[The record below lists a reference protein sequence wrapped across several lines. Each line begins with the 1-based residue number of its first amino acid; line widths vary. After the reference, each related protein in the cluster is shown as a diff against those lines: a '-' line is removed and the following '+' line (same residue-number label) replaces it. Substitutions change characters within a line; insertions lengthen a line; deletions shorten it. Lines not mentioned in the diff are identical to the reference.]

1 MKQIIDV
8 ELNTRKV
15 DFSRCKTDMLA
26 VGLFSD
32 VKELDRLNK
41 ELNDKLSG
49 AIEQLIRLGDFK
61 GKEGTNAIV
70 YGNDQIGAKRV
81 LLVGLG
87 EKKKPPVKL
96 GAKYLAPRFTRGS
109 LDMVRK
115 ATANAVKK
123 SVEVKAETISLALHK
138 AFGGRFDLS
147 AMGQACGEGTYFGS
161 YRYDEFVTDSE
172 DGRLDSLK
180 VELIDPDSTKIR
192 KLTKGLAKGVIIGK
206 AQSYAR
212 TLANRPANVINP
224 AKLAAIAKELARG
237 SKRLSCTV
245 FDEKQL
251 AAKGMGGV
259 LAVGSG
265 SQNKPRF
272 IVLKY
277 SPASRAASSRP
288 TVGLVGKAI
297 TFDSGGIS
305 IKPAAHMDEM
315 KLDKS
320 GGISV
325 LGTMKAVAEL
335 ALPINVYGI
344 IPSAENLP
352 SGTSFRPG
360 DIINTFSG
368 KTVEVQNTDAEGRLI
383 LCDAL
388 SYAVK
393 QECDVIIEIASLTG
407 ACVVA
412 LGKYMAGLMGN
423 DDKLIKQL
431 QRASEDSGEKV
442 WPMPSGDEYA
452 EEIKSKIADL
462 KNVGSR
468 WGGACTAAAFLRQFV
483 DDKKWAHLDI
493 AGVWSFDKAT
503 EFTTEGASGFGVRLM
518 TTYLINLT
526 NKKKK

>member
-1 MKQIIDV
+1 MKNIIDV
-8 ELNTRKV
+8 EIRTRMV
-15 DFSRCKTDMLA
+15 DFSKCKTDMLA

-41 ELNDKLSG
+41 ELNDKLNG
-49 AIEQLIRLGDFK
+49 AIEHLIKLGDFK
-61 GKEGTNAIV
+61 GKEKTGAIV
-70 YGNDQIGAKRV
+70 YGNDKIGAKRI

-87 EKKKPPVKL
+87 EKKKV
-96 GAKYLAPRFTRGS
+96 T
-109 LDMVRK
+109 LDTVRK

-123 SVEVKAETISLALHK
+123 SVEVKAKTISLALHK

-161 YRYDEFVTDSE
+161 YRYDEFVTESE

-192 KLTKGLAKGVIIGK
+192 KLKKGLTNGVIIGK
-206 AQSYAR
+206 SQSYAR

-224 AKLAAIAKELARG
+224 AKLAAVAKELARG
-237 SKRLSCTV
+237 SKRLSCTIL
-245 FDEKQL
+245 DEKQM

-277 SPASRAASSRP
+277 SPANKVRSKLP
-288 TVGLVGKAI
+288 TVALVGKAI

-305 IKPAAHMDEM
+305 IKPADKMDEM

-335 ALPINVYGI
+335 APPINVYGI

-360 DIINTFSG
+360 DIITTFSG

-383 LCDAL
+383 LCDAI

-393 QECDVIIEIASLTG
+393 QKCDIIIDIASLTG

-412 LGKYMAGLMGN
+412 LGKYKAGLMGN
-423 DDKLIKQL
+423 DDGLIRELKK
-431 QRASEDSGEKV
+431 ASEDSGEHV

-452 EEIKSKIADL
+452 EEMKSKIADL
-462 KNVGSR
+462 KNIGSK
-468 WGGACTAAAFLRQFV
+468 WGGACTAASFLRQFV

-518 TTYLINLT
+518 TTYIINLT